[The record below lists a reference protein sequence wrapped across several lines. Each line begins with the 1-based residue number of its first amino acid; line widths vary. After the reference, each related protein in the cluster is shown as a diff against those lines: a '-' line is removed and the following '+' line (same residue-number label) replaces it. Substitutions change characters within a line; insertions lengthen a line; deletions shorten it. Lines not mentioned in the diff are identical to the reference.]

1 MAKVFYTEHDI
12 EDMVQRGQRSLE
24 VGDNVVLTDLAY
36 EKARSLGMQLLEP
49 NQKPPAAPMRP
60 YLSKPAFSQPA
71 AQFSSAPADSG
82 SAISGGRLD
91 AIKARVKTAVKAQ
104 LGSQVD
110 DAMLD
115 RIIERVAADLG
126 LK

>member
-12 EDMVQRGQRSLE
+12 EDMVKRGQRSLE

-36 EKARSLGMQLLEP
+36 EMARRLGMQLVEP
-49 NQKPPAAPMRP
+49 NEKPPAAPVRP
-60 YLSKPAFSQPA
+60 YLSQPQASPASAIPA
-71 AQFSSAPADSG
+71 AAPQSSAS
-82 SAISGGRLD
+82 SASLE

-104 LGSQVD
+104 LGSQID
-110 DAMLD
+110 DTTLD
-115 RIIERVAADLG
+115 RIIERVAANLG

>member
-12 EDMVQRGQRSLE
+12 EDMVNRGQRSLE

-49 NQKPPAAPMRP
+49 NQKPPAAPVRP
-60 YLSKPAFSQPA
+60 YLSKPALSQPA
-71 AQFSSAPADSG
+71 AQVSPASSNSGGSSSA
-82 SAISGGRLD
+82 RLD

>member
-36 EKARSLGMQLLEP
+36 EKARRLGMQLVEP

-60 YLSKPAFSQPA
+60 YLSKPALSQPA
-71 AQFSSAPADSG
+71 AQPSSAASNSG
-82 SAISGGRLD
+82 SSARLD

-104 LGSQVD
+104 LGSLID
-110 DAMLD
+110 DATLE

>member
-12 EDMVQRGQRSLE
+12 EGMVQRGQRSLE

-36 EKARSLGMQLLEP
+36 EKARRLGMQLVEP

-60 YLSKPAFSQPA
+60 YLSKPALSQPA
-71 AQFSSAPADSG
+71 AQSSSAALNSG
-82 SAISGGRLD
+82 SSARLD

-104 LGSQVD
+104 LGSLID
-110 DAMLD
+110 DATLE

>member
-36 EKARSLGMQLLEP
+36 EKARRLGMQLGEP

-60 YLSKPAFSQPA
+60 YLSKPALSQPA
-71 AQFSSAPADSG
+71 AQSSSAALNSG
-82 SAISGGRLD
+82 SSARLD

-104 LGSQVD
+104 LGSLID
-110 DAMLD
+110 DATLE

>member
-12 EDMVQRGQRSLE
+12 EDMVKRGQRSLE
-24 VGDNVVLTDLAY
+24 VGDDVALTDLAY
-36 EKARSLGMQLLEP
+36 EKARRLGMQLLEP

-60 YLSKPAFSQPA
+60 YLSKPAVSQPA
-71 AQFSSAPADSG
+71 PQSSSAASNSG
-82 SAISGGRLD
+82 SSVRLD

-104 LGSQVD
+104 LGSLID
-110 DAMLD
+110 DATLE

>member
-36 EKARSLGMQLLEP
+36 EKARRLGMQLVEP

-60 YLSKPAFSQPA
+60 YLSKPALSQPA
-71 AQFSSAPADSG
+71 AQSSSAALNSG
-82 SAISGGRLD
+82 SSARLD

-104 LGSQVD
+104 LGSLID
-110 DAMLD
+110 DATLE